1 MKYHILD
8 FKDEGQSKCFLVK
21 ATLKEYLSSLPKDY
35 DEYSIQRSIV
45 SNIYLDRLIHTVL
58 NKGHIPSITL
68 ITTDNDIGISTHTGS
83 EFKIL
88 DGLQR
93 TYRLKIIS
101 DTKDLFLSKV
111 AGQIEGLTDFQIKRK
126 FKDELANIGS
136 AGNVLI
142 SVKEYFDKNGR
153 ENLEKCFTENFQWFE
168 VWIGLTPEQE
178 VRKMLLLNA
187 GHKPVNIKHQLELLF
202 LNLLPI
208 MAETKSNKIRI
219 KREKDVSATSF
230 SKVRKVGDYQFSQL
244 IAALVSYVSRTPVIT
259 NTMFIE
265 SIQNDQGK
273 LELFVDMFSYQF
285 LEDFIGALY
294 LLDVAASDAFGDEGV
309 QWMGREV
316 SLAAMFA
323 AIGSSANPSG
333 ELVNI
338 AEQLAKNFH
347 LVNLGDYEKARNSV
361 DLAKVN
367 VGNINR
373 ISIFQGIESLISSDY
388 SSKIDWALAFAREPQ

>member
-1 MKYHILD
+1 MNYNVLD

-45 SNIYLDRLIHTVL
+45 SNVYLDRLIHTVL

-68 ITTDNDIGISTHTGS
+68 ITTDHGIGSSTRTSS

-101 DTKDLFLSKV
+101 DTKDLFLDKV
-111 AGQIEGLTDFQIKRK
+111 VGQIDGLSDFQIKRK
-126 FKDELANIGS
+126 FRDDLVSIGS
-136 AGNVLI
+136 AGNILI
-142 SVKEYFDKNGR
+142 AIKEYFDKHNR
-153 ENLEKCFTENFQWFE
+153 ESLEGCFAENFQWFE
-168 VWIGLTPEQE
+168 IWIGLTPEQE
-178 VRKMLLLNA
+178 VKKMLLLNA

-208 MAETKSNKIRI
+208 MAETKSHKITI
-219 KREKDVSATSF
+219 QREKEVSATSF

-244 IAALVSYVSRTPVIT
+244 IAALVSYVNRTPVTT
-259 NTMFIE
+259 NTMFVE
-265 SIQNDQGK
+265 SMQNDQGK
-273 LELFVDMFSYQF
+273 LEAFVEMFSYQF
-285 LEDFIGALY
+285 LEDFIYALY
-294 LLDVAASDAFGDEGV
+294 SLDVAASEAFDGDGI

-323 AIGSSANPSG
+323 AMGSSNDSPS
-333 ELVNI
+333 ELRNI
-338 AEQLAKNFH
+338 ANQLAENFN
-347 LVNLGDYEKARNSV
+347 LVNLREYEQARNSV

-373 ISIFQGIESLISSDY
+373 ASIFRGLESLILSNY
-388 SSKIDWALAFAREPQ
+388 SRKIDWVSVFSREPQ